1 MPEGLLPSEFIPK
14 EEEEV
19 REERSVIELMLSVAD
34 KSEQIAREATRQ
46 AFIETDEPIYTKPFK
61 DILQGKRFQNE
72 DTYTTEEFRA
82 DIYDK
87 IGIDQPGDV
96 EKDLSE
102 GAKLAADFATDMMF
116 NVDGLLFGLPGKIV
130 GESGRVATKALKGL
144 DITKESKALKA
155 LSNVNPVTLGRAT
168 TGSVLGA
175 AMTQEDD
182 DASDIIKKIGLGT
195 LTGLAFSPTASQA
208 FGRAFKQLDT
218 ITIDGANRAFRP
230 EFYKAQQKLM
240 KDVPL
245 DERSGLSGGTDV
257 GMQDLTRIGSRKEK
271 KMLEEAHFYRKEQ
284 ELIEK
289 NLTETDIPVYDNL
302 RLQAAGMSKKIRNDY
317 YDKTKAAFEKEGKKL
332 RGPQANAV
340 LNEASRRANSI
351 VAKKM
356 IPIIQESDASG
367 RVVKAMDDF
376 VKFNQRKIGEYNKAV
391 KETKNP
397 YLVGFDYYMP
407 NILPDLGEATQEL
420 RRVKGGFK
428 KVEAKVQSDLSG
440 MSRGEIRDLAA
451 RNYSKAFMDGQ
462 ERTARML
469 IASVNKMPLDMPGGK
484 AVSNF
489 IETVDGMQRNIVAG
503 QLFATHLWMT
513 TNYLDNLGRAYM
525 VTGLGPTLRMAAGGL
540 QGIATAA
547 GRVAVEN
554 NIAKGARELFKKVP
568 VVGELTE
575 TLAKGLEDLTRSN
588 MIGEI
593 MDATH
598 PKYTGKGTF
607 KNEMLELST
616 VTGVL
621 DTDKAKQFLQHWDQY
636 GGIRTLLSTEE
647 RLPPF
652 LRGLDNA
659 IENNYGRAANI
670 ALKAARKGGKMV
682 NAANKVYTDF
692 LTDTMARIGS
702 ANEAYSR
709 IKTFEHVYN
718 SLVKQVPGAKKAIK
732 KAGGPV
738 EAFRKGMFRDITD
751 KAAQVVTDTF
761 FDYSNVTA
769 FEKAYAKRMIPYWT
783 YHTRSAHFWIGKLMD
798 PEVVGRV
805 MTNIRALKD
814 LGSEPTEQDRKYVS
828 PYKLKEGARML
839 PDSPDGR
846 SVVVNFPG
854 ASVLDALNDVSGL
867 AAVFG
872 KLTGTWP
879 EGVSAERIKALEKIS
894 PIAKT
899 LIELTTGKNMLTGDP
914 VLPSESPTGRTRV
927 FSDALATKELL
938 DLPPL
943 SLIPYKTK
951 IYVDEKGREY
961 FVEDD
966 TFAQLIVVRRNL
978 FPLRILDSIMGYKQD
993 VDSGK
998 RTEMEAGIHYF
1009 TPFSVKTYTPEER
1022 IKGIKGDRSRKKRRK
1037 TIRSKMRELE

>member
-1 MPEGLLPSEFIPK
+1 MAGVPSLMVEK
-14 EEEEV
+14 AE
-19 REERSVIELMLSVAD
+19 REEKSVIELMLSVAD
-34 KSEQIAREATRQ
+34 KSEQIAREAARQ
-46 AFIETDEPIYTKPFK
+46 AFIETDKPIYTQPFK
-61 DILQGKRFQNE
+61 EILQGKRFQNE
-72 DTYTTEEFRA
+72 KTYTTEEFRT
-82 DIYDK
+82 DVYEK
-87 IGIDQPGDV
+87 LGIDQPGNV
-96 EKDLSE
+96 EEDLSA
-102 GAKLAADFATDMMF
+102 GAKMAADFATDMMF

-130 GESGRVATKALKGL
+130 GESGKVATKALKGL

-175 AMTQEDD
+175 SMAQEDD

-208 FGRAFKQLDT
+208 FGKAFKQLDT
-218 ITIDGANRAFRP
+218 VTIDGANRAFRP
-230 EFYKAQQKLM
+230 EFYKTQQRLM
-240 KDVPL
+240 RDVPL
-245 DERSGLSGGTDV
+245 DERSGLSSGTDV
-257 GMQDLTRIGSRKEK
+257 GIQDLMRIGARKEK
-271 KMLEEAHFYRKEQ
+271 KMLEEAHFYRKEL
-284 ELIEK
+284 EDIEK
-289 NLTETDIPVYDNL
+289 GLSEADLQTYDNL
-302 RLQAAGMSKKIRNDY
+302 RLQAAGMSKKIRNEY

-332 RGPQANAV
+332 RGSKANAA
-340 LNEASRRANSI
+340 LNEASKRANSI

-356 IPIIQESDASG
+356 LPIIQESDASG
-367 RVVKAMDDF
+367 KVVGAMDDF
-376 VKFNQRKIGEYNKAV
+376 VKFNKRKIDDYNKTV
-391 KETKNP
+391 KDTGNP

-407 NILPDLGEATQEL
+407 NILPDLGGAAQEL

-428 KVEAKVQSDLSG
+428 KVDSPVQSDLSG
-440 MSRGEIRDLAA
+440 LSRGEIRDLAA

-484 AVSNF
+484 AISSF
-489 IETVDGMQRNIVAG
+489 LEGIDGLQRNIVAG

-540 QGIATAA
+540 QGIATSA

-598 PKYTGKGTF
+598 PKYTGKGKF
-607 KNEMLELST
+607 NNEMLELAT

-636 GGIRTLLSTEE
+636 GGIRTLLNSEE
-647 RLPPF
+647 RLPPL

-659 IENNYGRAANI
+659 IEKNYGRAANI
-670 ALKAARKGGKMV
+670 ALKTAKKGGQMV

-692 LTDTMARIGS
+692 LTDTMARIGT
-702 ANEAYSR
+702 ANEAYTR
-709 IKTFEHVYN
+709 VVTFEHVYN
-718 SLVKQVPGAKKAIK
+718 SLIKQIPGGKKALK

-738 EAFRKGMFRDITD
+738 EAFKKGMFRDVTE
-751 KAAQVVTDTF
+751 KASQVVQDTF

-769 FEKAYAKRMIPYWT
+769 FEKAYAKRMIPFWT
-783 YHTRSAHFWIGKLMD
+783 YYTRSAHFWIGNLMD
-798 PEVVGRV
+798 PERIGRV

-814 LGSEPTEQDRKYVS
+814 LGREPTEQDRKYIS

-839 PDSPDGR
+839 PDAPDGR

-854 ASVLDALNDVSGL
+854 ASVFDALNDVSGV

-872 KLTGTWP
+872 KLTGAWP
-879 EGVSAERIKALEKIS
+879 KGVSAERIKALEKIS
-894 PIAKT
+894 PILKT
-899 LIELTTGKNMLTGDP
+899 GIELTTGKNMMTGEP
-914 VLPSESPTGRTRV
+914 ILPSESPLKRSRV
-927 FSDALATKELL
+927 FSDALATKDLL
-938 DLPPL
+938 ELPPL

-951 IYVDEKGREY
+951 IYVDQKGREY

-966 TFAQLIVVRRNL
+966 TFAQVIVVRRNL
-978 FPLRILDSIMGYKQD
+978 FPLRILDSIKGYQQD

-998 RTEMEAGIHYF
+998 RTKMEAGIHYF
-1009 TPFSVKTYTPEER
+1009 TPFSIKTYTPEER
-1022 IKGIKGDRSRKKRRK
+1022 IKGVKRDRSRKKRVK
-1037 TIRSKMRELE
+1037 TVRSKMRELE